1 MKFFKLIAII
11 LGLVFSIEI
20 LANPTFSNDLLS
32 EAKNGDVLAQYN
44 LGWMYDNGE
53 GVVQNYEKAFEWYSK
68 AANQGNAQAQ
78 YNLGSLYQ
86 NGQGIGKDDKKA
98 LEWYRKATNNGH
110 SQAKLVLAEL

>member
-1 MKFFKLIAII
+1 MKYFKLIAII

-68 AANQGNAQAQ
+68 AANQGFAMAQ
-78 YNLGSLYQ
+78 YNLGLLYQ
-86 NGQGIGKDDKKA
+86 NGQGVEKDDQRA
-98 LEWYRKATNNGH
+98 FEWYRKAASNGH
-110 SQAKLVLAEL
+110 PQAKLVLAEL